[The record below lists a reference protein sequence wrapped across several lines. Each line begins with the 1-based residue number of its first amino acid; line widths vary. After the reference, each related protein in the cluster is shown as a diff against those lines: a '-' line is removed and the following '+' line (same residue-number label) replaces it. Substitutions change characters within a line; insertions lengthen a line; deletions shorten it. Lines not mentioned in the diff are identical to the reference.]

1 MQGERSGTGPDKEA
15 AGDVMDIA
23 VLGSDEFV
31 LGFRLG
37 GVKRIYTA
45 KPNEY
50 EAKALELIGD
60 SSIGVLAIDSSDL
73 GLLSPTARRKV
84 MESIAPVVVMVGR
97 AESDL
102 REKVKRAIGV
112 DLYKTD

>member
-1 MQGERSGTGPDKEA
+1 
-15 AGDVMDIA
+15 MDIA

-50 EAKALELIGD
+50 EAKVLELIND
-60 SSIGVLAIDSSDL
+60 STIGVLAIDSSDL
-73 GLLSPTARRKV
+73 ERLSPNAKRKV
-84 MESIAPVVVMVGR
+84 TESIAPVVVMVGK

-102 REKVKRAIGV
+102 REKVKRAMGV

>member
-1 MQGERSGTGPDKEA
+1 
-15 AGDVMDIA
+15 MDIA

-50 EAKALELIGD
+50 EAKVLELIND
-60 SSIGVLAIDSSDL
+60 STIGVLAIDSSDL
-73 GLLSPTARRKV
+73 EHLSPNAKRKV
-84 MESIAPVVVMVGR
+84 TESIAPVVVMVGK

-112 DLYKTD
+112 DLYKTN